1 MFAYLVHRDSEK
13 CSVSPRA
20 DGDIKQIPDFDYP
33 ALCATGRSLLD
44 ISLLSSTAES
54 GPTQGGMDDSFL
66 HTRYLPHG

>member
-33 ALCATGRSLLD
+33 ALCATGRSLLGVD
-44 ISLLSSTAES
+44 WGELSG
-54 GPTQGGMDDSFL
+54 GPT
-66 HTRYLPHG
+66 